1 MERAV
6 WSIYAGARPV
16 QATGHRH
23 AEDVFIGNYYHK
35 IAHDNS
41 NGTGPAGS

>member
-1 MERAV
+1 M
-6 WSIYAGARPV
+6 SGPG
-16 QATGHRH
+16 QANPGNRH